1 MKRQL
6 HQFLLLAMMTVLCAP
21 AWGQDTTPNANDA
34 LALRQSQLADKY
46 DKLESLLLRM
56 AEIESSE
63 NPRRAALLKQALGQ
77 SKEKLTLAQLRS
89 LTRWLNQESSPTK
102 RVVDGQKNVVT
113 DMEALLNLLLTENRP
128 DRNLD
133 DQRRIRQYI
142 KDVERLIRLQS
153 SNIGRNKGGEDAD
166 KLAKDQGK
174 VADRTK
180 DLADRIRENEE
191 GGNSDGDSKGDSE
204 GDSKGDSEGDSKG
217 DSEGDSKGDSE
228 GDSKGDSEGDSK
240 GDSEGDSKGDSE
252 GDSKGDSEGDSKGDS
267 EGDSKGD
274 SEGDSKGDSEGDS
287 KGDSEGDSK
296 GDSEGDS
303 KGDSEGDSK
312 GDSEGDSKGDS
323 EGDSKGDSE
332 GDSKGDSQGNSKGD
346 QQAENPVRK
355 RIQAAE
361 ERMREAQRRL
371 EEAKRGDALEEQEKA
386 REDLEK
392 AKAELEEILR
402 QLREEEI
409 ERMLAM
415 LEGRFRKMLETQIR
429 IYESTVAMNRIPL
442 AERDRQVDIRAGK
455 LAFEERKLVLDA
467 DRAYQ
472 LLVEEGS
479 SIAFPETVDLM
490 REDME
495 QVSSRLAQTKIGTI
509 TQGVEEDIIRALEE
523 MIEALQKAQQEM
535 EEQKPQDGEPPPP
548 GQPQDQPL
556 VDQIAELKMIRA
568 LQLRVNTRTQR
579 YSRLLDNEDDPVG
592 QAEDTE
598 LKSAITRLGDRQERV
613 QRITRDIVLGKNK

>member
-1 MKRQL
+1 
-6 HQFLLLAMMTVLCAP
+6 
-21 AWGQDTTPNANDA
+21 
-34 LALRQSQLADKY
+34 
-46 DKLESLLLRM
+46 
-56 AEIESSE
+56 
-63 NPRRAALLKQALGQ
+63 
-77 SKEKLTLAQLRS
+77 
-89 LTRWLNQESSPTK
+89 
-102 RVVDGQKNVVT
+102 
-113 DMEALLNLLLTENRP
+113 
-128 DRNLD
+128 
-133 DQRRIRQYI
+133 
-142 KDVERLIRLQS
+142 
-153 SNIGRNKGGEDAD
+153 
-166 KLAKDQGK
+166 
-174 VADRTK
+174 
-180 DLADRIRENEE
+180 
-191 GGNSDGDSKGDSE
+191 
-204 GDSKGDSEGDSKG
+204 
-217 DSEGDSKGDSE
+217 
-228 GDSKGDSEGDSK
+228 
-240 GDSEGDSKGDSE
+240 
-252 GDSKGDSEGDSKGDS
+252 
-267 EGDSKGD
+267 
-274 SEGDSKGDSEGDS
+274 
-287 KGDSEGDSK
+287 
-296 GDSEGDS
+296 
-303 KGDSEGDSK
+303 
-312 GDSEGDSKGDS
+312 
-323 EGDSKGDSE
+323 
-332 GDSKGDSQGNSKGD
+332 
-346 QQAENPVRK
+346 
-355 RIQAAE
+355 
-361 ERMREAQRRL
+361 MREAQRRL

>member
-191 GGNSDGDSKGDSE
+191 GGNSD
-204 GDSKGDSEGDSKG
+204 
-217 DSEGDSKGDSE
+217 
-228 GDSKGDSEGDSK
+228 GDSK